1 MFEAGL
7 LEVRRV
13 WWAVRG
19 SIRRSRRK
27 YGEIAK
33 DIFRGGP
40 ILNSFE

>member
-7 LEVRRV
+7 LEARRV

-19 SIRRSRRK
+19 SIRRSRSN

-40 ILNSFE
+40 MLDSFE

>member
-19 SIRRSRRK
+19 SIRRSRSN

-33 DIFRGGP
+33 DIFRSGP
-40 ILNSFE
+40 MLDSSE

>member
-7 LEVRRV
+7 LEARRV

-19 SIRRSRRK
+19 SIIISRRN

-40 ILNSFE
+40 MLDSFE